1 MSSVPKDRRIAAVRI
16 MAAAC
21 VALALMC
28 VGLAVAWNQQ
38 REEAACWRLAAEFQL
53 EPEGACRG
61 SFWASSEPGTEA
73 PAATSRP

>member
-1 MSSVPKDRRIAAVRI
+1 MSSVPVKDRRVAAVRI

-38 REEAACWRLAAEFQL
+38 REEAACWRIAAEFQRV
-53 EPEGACRG
+53 PESDCRNA
-61 SFWASSEPGTEA
+61 FWARSEPTGDPSA
-73 PAATSRP
+73 GP